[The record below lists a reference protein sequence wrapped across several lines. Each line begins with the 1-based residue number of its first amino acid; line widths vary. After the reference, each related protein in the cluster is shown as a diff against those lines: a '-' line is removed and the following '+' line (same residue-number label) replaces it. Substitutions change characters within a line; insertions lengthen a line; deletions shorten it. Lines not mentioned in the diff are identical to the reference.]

1 LINSR
6 PTPVFDPGRF
16 AALLERLE
24 QMAAGDETQMI
35 PLSPSRDEL
44 DAIAHGINVLA
55 DELRW
60 ANARRAE
67 AEAQTAAELTRSK
80 ERAERASEAKTVFL
94 RTASH
99 EIRTPIA
106 SIIGITDLLA
116 RERVSDAD
124 RVDLVARLR
133 ANCQALLSLVANVLD
148 LSRIEADK
156 ISLTYEPVSPLDL
169 VQEVVR
175 SLEQD
180 ARAKGVAV
188 RIQFEMGSSTT
199 ISTDRL
205 RLRQILV
212 NVLANAVKFTPRG
225 EIRISLGVNN
235 GGEGERL
242 TIDVADTG
250 IGIAP
255 NQIPALFEPFGQA
268 DTVARVHGGTGLGLA
283 LSRRLAEQLGGSLVL
298 VSSELGRGTT
308 FRITIAARA
317 ARVADDNGAPPGD
330 STRPPPRVRVLAGL
344 QILLAEDHPDLRL
357 AIGRAL
363 ALEGAKLE
371 YAANGHEGITMAERG
386 KFDVIVMDLLM
397 PLVNGLD
404 ATRAL
409 RAAGNRVPVI
419 AISADATPGA
429 RTAAIDAGCNAFL
442 CKPFDSGD
450 LIAAIRF
457 LHPQAAINSTAGTG
471 EQRPLPTAA
480 DSPALTRA
488 T

>member
-1 LINSR
+1 
-6 PTPVFDPGRF
+6 
-16 AALLERLE
+16 
-24 QMAAGDETQMI
+24 MAAGDESVML
-35 PLSPSRDEL
+35 PLSPARDEL

-60 ANARRAE
+60 ANARAN
-67 AEAQTAAELTRSK
+67 
-80 ERAERASEAKTVFL
+80 EAKNVFL

-106 SIIGITDLLA
+106 SILGIADLLSGDH
-116 RERVSDAD
+116 VTDAD
-124 RVDLVARLR
+124 RADLVARLR

-156 ISLTYEPVSPLDL
+156 IALTYEPVSPLEL

-188 RIQFEMGSSTT
+188 RIEFEMSSSMT

-212 NVLANAVKFTPRG
+212 NVIANAVKFTPHG
-225 EIRISLGVNN
+225 EIRISLGIHRLAD
-235 GGEGERL
+235 GERL
-242 TIDVADTG
+242 TVDVTDTG

-255 NQIPALFEPFGQA
+255 HQIPALFEPFGQA
-268 DTVARVHGGTGLGLA
+268 DTIARVHGGTGLGLA

-298 VSSELGRGTT
+298 VSSEVGRGTT
-308 FRITIAARA
+308 FRIAVGAPAAG
-317 ARVADDNGAPPGD
+317 VADANRASSRESSRAPD
-330 STRPPPRVRVLAGL
+330 RARVLAGL
-344 QILLAEDHPDLRL
+344 RVLLAEDHPDLRL

-363 ALEGAKLE
+363 GIEGARLE
-371 YAANGHEGITMAERG
+371 YAANGHDAIAMAG
-386 KFDVIVMDLLM
+386 QSKFDVVVMDLLM
-397 PLVNGLD
+397 PALNGLD
-404 ATRAL
+404 ATREL
-409 RAAGNRVPVI
+409 RAVGNHVPVI

-442 CKPFDSGD
+442 CKPFDAGD
-450 LIAAIRF
+450 LVAAIRF
-457 LHPQAAINSTAGTG
+457 QTTRTTDGAFTPSERTARQG
-471 EQRPLPTAA
+471 
-480 DSPALTRA
+480 
-488 T
+488 

>member
-1 LINSR
+1 VIESR
-6 PTPVFDPGRF
+6 PTPVLHPNRVT
-16 AALLERLE
+16 ALLEQLE
-24 QMAAGDETQMI
+24 RMAAGDQSMMI
-35 PLSPSRDEL
+35 PLTPQRDEL
-44 DAIAHGINVLA
+44 DAIAYGINVLA

-60 ANARRAE
+60 ANA
-67 AEAQTAAELTRSK
+67 
-80 ERAERASEAKTVFL
+80 RASEAKTVFL

-106 SIIGITDLLA
+106 SILGIADLLA
-116 RERVSDAD
+116 YDHVNDAD
-124 RVDLVARLR
+124 RTDLVARLR

-156 ISLTYEPVSPLDL
+156 IVLTYEPVVPLEL

-175 SLEQD
+175 SLEQE
-180 ARAKGVAV
+180 ARAKGVAI
-188 RIQFEMGSSTT
+188 RIEFEMGSSTT

-225 EIRISLGVNN
+225 EIRISLGIHRADD
-235 GGEGERL
+235 GERL

-255 NQIPALFEPFGQA
+255 HQVAGLFEPFGQA
-268 DTVARVHGGTGLGLA
+268 DSVARVHGGTGLGLA

-298 VSSELGRGTT
+298 VSSEVGRGTT
-308 FRITIAARA
+308 FRITIDTHAAGA
-317 ARVADDNGAPPGD
+317 ADG
-330 STRPPPRVRVLAGL
+330 TRPPSPYSAQSPRRLRVLTGL
-344 QILLAEDHPDLRL
+344 RILLAEDHPDLRL

-363 ALEGAKLE
+363 GLEGAELE
-371 YAANGHEGITMAERG
+371 YATNGYEAITVAQQAR
-386 KFDVIVMDLLM
+386 FDVVVMDLLM
-397 PLVNGLD
+397 PAMSGLD

-409 RAAGNRVPVI
+409 RAAGIRVPVI

-442 CKPFDSGD
+442 CKPFDAGD
-450 LIAAIRF
+450 LVAAIRF
-457 LHPQAAINSTAGTG
+457 LHCGEEAGGQGASYAMEQTA
-471 EQRPLPTAA
+471 
-480 DSPALTRA
+480 
-488 T
+488 

>member
-1 LINSR
+1 
-6 PTPVFDPGRF
+6 
-16 AALLERLE
+16 
-24 QMAAGDETQMI
+24 MAAGDASEMI
-35 PLSPSRDEL
+35 PLSSSRDEL

-60 ANARRAE
+60 ANAR
-67 AEAQTAAELTRSK
+67 
-80 ERAERASEAKTVFL
+80 ASEAKTVFL

-106 SIIGITDLLA
+106 SILGIVDLLGHDRVGESDRGELLA
-116 RERVSDAD
+116 RLRV
-124 RVDLVARLR
+124 
-133 ANCQALLSLVANVLD
+133 NCQALLSLVTNVLD

-156 ISLTYEPVSPLDL
+156 IALTFEAVSPLEL

-188 RIQFEMGSSTT
+188 RIQFEMSAPAT

-212 NVLANAVKFTPRG
+212 NVIANAVKFTPSG
-225 EIRISLGVNN
+225 EIRISLALD
-235 GGEGERL
+235 EGAERKRL
-242 TIDVADTG
+242 AIDVADTG

-255 NQIPALFEPFGQA
+255 AQIEGLFQPFGQA

-283 LSRRLAEQLGGSLVL
+283 LSRRLAEQLGGELVL
-298 VSSELGRGTT
+298 VSSEVGRGTT
-308 FRITIAARA
+308 FRITVD
-317 ARVADDNGAPPGD
+317 ARVSHLAGGNRASSRV
-330 STRPPPRVRVLAGL
+330 STRALSDPPVLTDLRVLL
-344 QILLAEDHPDLRL
+344 VDDHPDLRL

-363 ALEGAKLE
+363 GLEGAALQ
-371 YAANGHEGITMAERG
+371 YATNGHEAIEKAGQST
-386 KFDVIVMDLLM
+386 FDVIVMDLLM
-397 PLVNGLD
+397 PAMNGLD
-404 ATRAL
+404 ATRAI
-409 RAAGNRVPVI
+409 RSAGNRVPII

-450 LIAAIRF
+450 LIASIRF
-457 LHPQAAINSTAGTG
+457 LHQGSESVGLV
-471 EQRPLPTAA
+471 Q
-480 DSPALTRA
+480 
-488 T
+488 

>member
-1 LINSR
+1 M
-6 PTPVFDPGRF
+6 

-24 QMAAGDETQMI
+24 RMAAGDESVMI
-35 PLSPSRDEL
+35 PLSSSRDEL

-60 ANARRAE
+60 ANAR
-67 AEAQTAAELTRSK
+67 
-80 ERAERASEAKTVFL
+80 ASEAKTVFL

-106 SIIGITDLLA
+106 SILGIVDLLERDHVGDADRADLLA
-116 RERVSDAD
+116 RLRV
-124 RVDLVARLR
+124 
-133 ANCQALLSLVANVLD
+133 NCQALLSLVANVLD

-156 ISLTYEPVSPLDL
+156 IVLTYEPVSALEL

-188 RIQFEMGSSTT
+188 HIQFEMSAPPM

-212 NVLANAVKFTPRG
+212 NVIANAVKFTQRG
-225 EIRISLGVNN
+225 EIRISLWVQHAAD
-235 GGEGERL
+235 EGL
-242 TIDVADTG
+242 LAIDVADTG

-255 NQIPALFEPFGQA
+255 HQVANLFEPFGQA

-283 LSRRLAEQLGGSLVL
+283 LSRRLAEQLGGSLAL
-298 VSSELGRGTT
+298 VSSEVGRGTT
-308 FRITIAARA
+308 FRITVA
-317 ARVADDNGAPPGD
+317 ARVAHLPDGSRASVRASDRAHAEP
-330 STRPPPRVRVLAGL
+330 RVLAGV
-344 QILLAEDHPDLRL
+344 QVLLAEDHPDLRL

-363 ALEGAKLE
+363 GLEGAALQF
-371 YAANGHEGITMAERG
+371 AANGHEALALAEQST
-386 KFDVIVMDLLM
+386 FDVIVMDLLM
-397 PLVNGLD
+397 PVMNGLD
-404 ATRAL
+404 ATRSL
-409 RAAGNRVPVI
+409 RSAGNRVPVI

-450 LIAAIRF
+450 LVAAIRF
-457 LHPQAAINSTAGTG
+457 LHLGAESLGVVQ
-471 EQRPLPTAA
+471 
-480 DSPALTRA
+480 
-488 T
+488 

>member
-1 LINSR
+1 VNDSG
-6 PTPVFDPGRF
+6 PTPALDANRVS
-16 AALLERLE
+16 ALLQRLE
-24 QMAAGDETQMI
+24 RMAAGDENVMI

-60 ANARRAE
+60 ANAR
-67 AEAQTAAELTRSK
+67 
-80 ERAERASEAKTVFL
+80 ASEAKNAFL

-106 SIIGITDLLA
+106 SILGIADLLD
-116 RERVSDAD
+116 RDDIGDAG
-124 RVDLVARLR
+124 RADLLVRLR
-133 ANCQALLSLVANVLD
+133 ANCQSLLALVANVLD

-156 ISLTYEPVSPLDL
+156 IVLTYEPVSPLQL

-188 RIQFEMGSSTT
+188 RIDFEMGSSPT

-212 NVLANAVKFTPRG
+212 NVIGNAVKFTPSG
-225 EIRISLGVNN
+225 EVRASLAAHRAAD
-235 GGEGERL
+235 GERL

-255 NQIPALFEPFGQA
+255 HQVARLFEPFGQA
-268 DTVARVHGGTGLGLA
+268 DAVARVHGGTGLGLA
-283 LSRRLAEQLGGSLVL
+283 LSRRLAEQLGGSLEL
-298 VSSELGRGTT
+298 VSSEVGRGST
-308 FRITIAARA
+308 FRLMLPARGAVAADGNRTA
-317 ARVADDNGAPPGD
+317 ALD
-330 STRPPPRVRVLAGL
+330 PPRRGSIDAALVGM
-344 QILLAEDHPDLRL
+344 QILLAEDHPDLRM

-363 ALEGAKLE
+363 GLEGASISF
-371 YAANGHEGITMAERG
+371 ATNGHEAVAIAGNTT
-386 KFDVIVMDLLM
+386 FDVIVMDLLM
-397 PLVNGLD
+397 PAMNGLD
-404 ATRAL
+404 ATRAI
-409 RAAGNRVPVI
+409 RTAGSRVPVI
-419 AISADATPGA
+419 AVSADATPGA

-457 LHPQAAINSTAGTG
+457 L
-471 EQRPLPTAA
+471 R
-480 DSPALTRA
+480 
-488 T
+488 

>member
-1 LINSR
+1 LIDSR
-6 PTPVFDPGRF
+6 PTTVFDPARVT
-16 AALLERLE
+16 ALLERLE
-24 QMAAGDETQMI
+24 RMAAGDGTEMI
-35 PLSPSRDEL
+35 PLSSSRDEL

-60 ANARRAE
+60 ANAR
-67 AEAQTAAELTRSK
+67 
-80 ERAERASEAKTVFL
+80 ASEAKTVFL

-106 SIIGITDLLA
+106 SILGIVDLLD
-116 RERVSDAD
+116 RD
-124 RVDLVARLR
+124 RVGDAEHADLVGRLR
-133 ANCQALLSLVANVLD
+133 ANCRALLSLVANVLD

-156 ISLTYEPVSPLDL
+156 IALTFEPVSPLEL

-180 ARAKGVAV
+180 ARAKGVAI
-188 RIQFEMGSSTT
+188 RIQFEMGSAMT

-212 NVLANAVKFTPRG
+212 NVVANAVKFTAPPHG
-225 EIRISLGVNN
+225 EILITLGIHHAADR
-235 GGEGERL
+235 ERL
-242 TIDVADTG
+242 TIEVADTG

-255 NQIPALFEPFGQA
+255 HQTAGLFEPFGQA
-268 DTVARVHGGTGLGLA
+268 DAVARVHGGTGLGLA

-298 VSSELGRGTT
+298 VSSEVGRGTT
-308 FRITIAARA
+308 FRITIDAHVAVITDGNRASPADSDRARA
-317 ARVADDNGAPPGD
+317 GAPAA
-330 STRPPPRVRVLAGL
+330 LIGL
-344 QILLAEDHPDLRL
+344 QILLAEDNSDLRL

-363 ALEGAKLE
+363 ELEGAKLE
-371 YAANGHEGITMAERG
+371 YAVNGHEAVEATARSR
-386 KFDVIVMDLLM
+386 FDVILMDLLM
-397 PLVNGLD
+397 PVMNGLD

-409 RAAGNRVPVI
+409 RAAGSRVPVV

-450 LIAAIRF
+450 LVAAIRF
-457 LHPQAAINSTAGTG
+457 LRPGT
-471 EQRPLPTAA
+471 ESSSQPR
-480 DSPALTRA
+480 SPAMPIAESARLQYRNA
-488 T
+488 GRR

>member
-1 LINSR
+1 MALL
-6 PTPVFDPGRF
+6 DPRVP
-16 AALLERLE
+16 ALLERLE
-24 QMAAGDETQMI
+24 RMASGDSSEMI
-35 PLSPSRDEL
+35 PLSPERDDL
-44 DAIAHGINVLA
+44 DAIACGINVLA

-60 ANARRAE
+60 ANA
-67 AEAQTAAELTRSK
+67 
-80 ERAERASEAKTVFL
+80 RASEAKTVFL

-106 SIIGITDLLA
+106 SILGIADLLA
-116 RERVSDAD
+116 YDHVTDAD
-124 RVDLVARLR
+124 RADLVARLR
-133 ANCQALLSLVANVLD
+133 ANCRALLSLVANVLD

-156 ISLTYEPVSPLDL
+156 IVLTYEPVSPLEL
-169 VQEVVR
+169 VQDVVR

-188 RIQFEMGSSTT
+188 RIEFEMSSSTT

-212 NVLANAVKFTPRG
+212 NVIANAVKFTPSG
-225 EIRISLGVNN
+225 EIRISLRIHRAADA
-235 GGEGERL
+235 ECL

-255 NQIPALFEPFGQA
+255 QQIPRLFEPFGQA

-283 LSRRLAEQLGGSLVL
+283 LSRRLAEQLGGALAL
-298 VSSELGRGTT
+298 VSSEVGRGTT
-308 FRITIAARA
+308 FRITVDTHSTRA
-317 ARVADDNGAPPGD
+317 ADGNRDAPRD
-330 STRPPPRVRVLAGL
+330 ASRRPTGVPVLSGL
-344 QILLAEDHPDLRL
+344 RLLLAEDHPDLRL

-363 ALEGAKLE
+363 GLEGSLLE
-371 YAANGHEGITMAERG
+371 YASDGRQAIAMAQQSTY
-386 KFDVIVMDLLM
+386 DVIVMDVLM
-397 PLVNGLD
+397 PSLNGLD

-409 RAAGNRVPVI
+409 RAAGCRVPVI

-442 CKPFDSGD
+442 CKPFDAGD
-450 LIAAIRF
+450 LVAAIRF
-457 LHPQAAINSTAGTG
+457 QTL
-471 EQRPLPTAA
+471 
-480 DSPALTRA
+480 RA

>member
-1 LINSR
+1 LTDSR
-6 PTPVFDPGRF
+6 PTPVFDPDRV

-24 QMAAGDETQMI
+24 RMAAGDESVMN
-35 PLSPSRDEL
+35 PLSSSRDEL

-60 ANARRAE
+60 TNA
-67 AEAQTAAELTRSK
+67 
-80 ERAERASEAKTVFL
+80 RASEAKTVFL

-106 SIIGITDLLA
+106 SILAIVDLLERDHVVDADRADLLA
-116 RERVSDAD
+116 RLRV
-124 RVDLVARLR
+124 
-133 ANCQALLSLVANVLD
+133 NCQALLSLVANVLD

-156 ISLTYEPVSPLDL
+156 IVLTYESVSPLEL

-175 SLEQD
+175 SLEQE
-180 ARAKGVAV
+180 ARTKGVAV
-188 RIQFEMGSSTT
+188 HIQFETTAPAT

-212 NVLANAVKFTPRG
+212 NVIANAVKFTERG
-225 EIRISLGVNN
+225 EIRVSLGVQRAAD
-235 GGEGERL
+235 GDRL
-242 TIDVADTG
+242 AIDVADTG

-255 NQIPALFEPFGQA
+255 PQIANLFEPFGQA

-298 VSSELGRGTT
+298 VSSEVSRGTT
-308 FRITIAARA
+308 FRITVNGIAQLPDGNRVPARDPDRA
-317 ARVADDNGAPPGD
+317 LAE
-330 STRPPPRVRVLAGL
+330 PRMLVGV
-344 QILLAEDHPDLRL
+344 QVLLAEDHSDLRF

-363 ALEGAKLE
+363 GLEGAALQ
-371 YAANGHEGITMAERG
+371 YAVNGQEAIALAEQST
-386 KFDVIVMDLLM
+386 FDVIVMDLLM
-397 PLVNGLD
+397 PAMNGLD
-404 ATRAL
+404 ATRSL
-409 RAAGNRVPVI
+409 RSAGNRVPVI

-457 LHPQAAINSTAGTG
+457 LHFGAASLGVI
-471 EQRPLPTAA
+471 Q
-480 DSPALTRA
+480 
-488 T
+488 